1 MITLRRTTVPLLAAL
16 LAFCSSAF
24 AAADGSRVPLPAG
37 VDLAIVVF
45 ADLQCPDCARA
56 HPELLKV
63 AAETGVP
70 LLIHDFPIVRHLWA
84 FPAAIMARYFTAQ
97 SEQLGTEFRSYIF
110 ENQRA
115 ITPENL
121 REWGEKF
128 AQLHGVQLPPEL
140 DPEGKLQA
148 QVQADF
154 NLGREIGLEY
164 VPLMFVNYR
173 AGSAIMA
180 TEVTTPQEI
189 PRVVARFRQ

>member
-1 MITLRRTTVPLLAAL
+1 MNLRRTPAALFALL

-24 AAADGSRVPLPAG
+24 AAADGSRVPLPQG

-45 ADLQCPDCARA
+45 EDLQCPDCARA
-56 HPELLKV
+56 HPELIKV

-70 LLIHDFPIVRHLWA
+70 LLVHDYPIVRHVWA

-97 SEQLGTEFRSYIF
+97 SEQLGIEFRSYIF
-110 ENQRA
+110 ENQRG

-128 AQLHGVQLPPEL
+128 AQLHGVPLPADL
-140 DPEGKLQA
+140 DPEGKFQA

-173 AGSAIMA
+173 AGSQIMA
-180 TEVTTPQEI
+180 TEVTAPQEI

>member
-1 MITLRRTTVPLLAAL
+1 MTLRHTTAPLLALL

-45 ADLQCPDCARA
+45 EDLQCPDCARA
-56 HPELLKV
+56 HPELIKV
-63 AAETGVP
+63 AAEAKVP
-70 LLIHDFPIVRHLWA
+70 LLVHDFPIVRHVWA

-97 SEQLGTEFRSYIF
+97 SEQLGVEFRSYIF

-115 ITPENL
+115 ITPDNL

-128 AQLHGVQLPPEL
+128 AQLHGLQLPADL
-140 DPEGKLQA
+140 DPDGKFQVA
-148 QVQADF
+148 VQADF

-173 AGSAIMA
+173 AGSQIIS
-180 TEVTTPQEI
+180 TEVMAPQEI
-189 PRVVARFRQ
+189 PRAVARFRQ

>member
-1 MITLRRTTVPLLAAL
+1 MTLRRTTAPLLALL

-37 VDLAIVVF
+37 VNLAIVVF
-45 ADLQCPDCARA
+45 EDLQCPDCARA
-56 HPELLKV
+56 HPELIK
-63 AAETGVP
+63 AAADAGVP
-70 LLIHDFPIVRHLWA
+70 LLVHDFPIVRHVWA

-97 SEQLGTEFRSYIF
+97 SEQLGVEFRSYIF

-128 AQLHGVQLPPEL
+128 AQLHGLQLPADL
-140 DPEGKLQA
+140 DPDGKFQVA
-148 QVQADF
+148 VQADF

-173 AGSAIMA
+173 AGSQIIS
-180 TEVTTPQEI
+180 TEVTAPQEI
-189 PRVVARFRQ
+189 PRVVDRFRQ

>member
-1 MITLRRTTVPLLAAL
+1 MTLPRITAPLLALL
-16 LAFCSSAF
+16 LAFCSPAF

-45 ADLQCPDCARA
+45 EDLQCPDCARA
-56 HPELLKV
+56 HPDLIK
-63 AAETGVP
+63 AAADAGVP
-70 LLIHDFPIVRHLWA
+70 LLVHDFPIVRHVWA

-97 SEQLGTEFRSYIF
+97 SEQLGAEFRSYIF

-128 AQLHGVQLPPEL
+128 AQLHDLQLPADL
-140 DPEGKLQA
+140 DPDGKFQVA
-148 QVQADF
+148 VQADF

-173 AGSAIMA
+173 AGSQVIS
-180 TEVTTPQEI
+180 TEVTAPQEI
-189 PRVVARFRQ
+189 PRVVARIRQ

>member
-1 MITLRRTTVPLLAAL
+1 MTLRRTTAPLLALL

-24 AAADGSRVPLPAG
+24 AAADGSRVPLPEG
-37 VDLAIVVF
+37 VDLAIIVF
-45 ADLQCPDCARA
+45 EDLQCPDCARA
-56 HPELLKV
+56 HPELIKV
-63 AAETGVP
+63 AAETKVP
-70 LLIHDFPIVRHLWA
+70 LLVHDFPIVRHVWA

-97 SEQLGTEFRSYIF
+97 SEQLGAEFRSYIF

-128 AQLHGVQLPPEL
+128 AQLHGLQLPAEL
-140 DPEGKLQA
+140 DPDGKFQVA
-148 QVQADF
+148 VQADF

-173 AGSAIMA
+173 AGSQVIS
-180 TEVTTPQEI
+180 TEVMAPQEI
-189 PRVVARFRQ
+189 PRAVARFRQ

>member
-1 MITLRRTTVPLLAAL
+1 
-16 LAFCSSAF
+16 
-24 AAADGSRVPLPAG
+24 
-37 VDLAIVVF
+37 VDLAIIVF
-45 ADLQCPDCARA
+45 EDLQCPDCARA
-56 HPELLKV
+56 HPELIKV
-63 AAETGVP
+63 AAQTKVP
-70 LLIHDFPIVRHLWA
+70 LLVHDFPIVRHVWA
-84 FPAAIMARYFTAQ
+84 FPAAIMARYFTTR

-128 AQLHGVQLPPEL
+128 AQLHGVQLPADV
-140 DPEGKLQA
+140 DPDGRFRAE
-148 QVQADF
+148 VQADF

-173 AGSAIMA
+173 AGSQIMS
-180 TEVTTPQEI
+180 TEVTAPQEI